1 MPAMLMVHE
10 RDPREALKDK
20 IGPVDDFELFN
31 NQVLCAVY
39 IRPEKTR
46 GGIMLPDSTRDE
58 DKNQGKVGLVLKVGE
73 NAFKD
78 SSGKWTWPQ
87 DIGVG
92 DWVYFRASDGWA
104 ITLNG
109 QKDNLCRI
117 LDDVDIRGRIQHP
130 DQVW

>member
-1 MPAMLMVHE
+1 MPAMVMLHE
-10 RDPREALKDK
+10 KDPRDELIDK
-20 IGPVDDFELFN
+20 IGDVSDFELFN

-39 IRPEKTR
+39 IRPDRTR
-46 GGIMLPDSTRDE
+46 SGILLADSTRDE
-58 DKNQGKVGLVLKVGE
+58 DRNQGKVGLVLKIGP
-73 NAFKD
+73 NAFAD
-78 SSGKWTWPQ
+78 DSGKWTWPK
-87 DIGVG
+87 DMAVG

-109 QKDNLCRI
+109 HKDNLCRI